1 MTGVRWPRLSWL
13 LVLLIG
19 FALPGVADERV
30 MLERVQALLY
40 ERASALGDEVV
51 IEISP
56 PSARLGECVNPT
68 PFLPN
73 PEAEL
78 RSRVSVGVRCG
89 EEGRQVRYLQASVE
103 VIGRYVEV
111 ARRVERGQPL
121 REDDLRLVSGNLGR
135 LPGGAVMTLDEAIGQ
150 HATRPLAPGQTLQA
164 HHMQSPRLVYRG
176 DSVQVEAAGS
186 GFRVQ
191 REGEAID
198 EGGMGESV
206 RVRLPDR
213 LILEGR
219 VVGPGRVAVDF

>member
-1 MTGVRWPRLSWL
+1 MPGALKNRFLWPLMLL
-13 LVLLIG
+13 LV
-19 FALPGVADERV
+19 ALPGAADERA
-30 MLERVQALLY
+30 MLDRVQALLY
-40 ERASALGDEVV
+40 ERASAFGDEVV

-56 PSARLGECVNPT
+56 PSAHLGECVNPT

-78 RSRVSVGVRCG
+78 RSRISVGVRCG

-103 VIGRYVEV
+103 VIGGYVEL

-135 LPGGAVMTLDEAIGQ
+135 LPGGTVLALEDAIGQ
-150 HATRPLAPGQTLQA
+150 HATRPLAPGQMLQK
-164 HHMQSPRLVYRG
+164 HHLQSPRLVYRG
-176 DSVQVEAAGS
+176 DDVQVEAAGA

-213 LILEGR
+213 LILKGR
-219 VVGPGRVAVDF
+219 VAGPGRVAVDF

>member
-1 MTGVRWPRLSWL
+1 MPGALWPRFLCL
-13 LVLLIG
+13 LLLLF
-19 FALPGVADERV
+19 FALPGAADDRA

-56 PSARLGECVNPT
+56 PSARLGECENPT

-89 EEGRQVRYLQASVE
+89 EDGRQVRYLQASVE
-103 VIGRYVEV
+103 MVGSYVEM

-121 REDDLRLVSGNLGR
+121 SEKDLTLARGNLAR
-135 LPGGAVMTLDEAIGQ
+135 LPGGTVIALEDAIGQ
-150 HATRPLAPGQTLQA
+150 HATRPLAPGQTLQK
-164 HHMQSPRLVYRG
+164 HHVQSPRLVYRG
-176 DSVQVEAAGS
+176 DSVQVEASGT
-186 GFRVQ
+186 GFRVH

-198 EGGMGESV
+198 EGGMGDSV

-213 LILEGR
+213 LILEGK
-219 VVGPGRVAVDF
+219 VLGPGRVAVDI